1 MAYFETSVRIEQY
14 RVSEIAIFEIRHYHR
29 ELGHPYLSI
38 IFYNKK
44 VLRKRI
50 NNKLVL
56 PNYSDYRYGAFIDT
70 PEKYNYIELSVYKD
84 FISNEEY
91 NLMVCEL
98 LEEVTDYYQTNI
110 LFPYIEKLQNLS
122 VEQVYNISN
131 QIINKDFNRKSFII
145 QMRIKDFINQHA
157 TILDSDM
164 KVKLMEIYKESYQ
177 RQMIEKSKQD
187 LK

>member
-1 MAYFETSVRIEQY
+1 MASFETSVRIEQY

-50 NNKLVL
+50 NNNIVL
-56 PNYSDYRYGAFIDT
+56 PNYFDYKYGAFIDT

-91 NLMVCEL
+91 NLIVCEL
-98 LEEVTDYYQTNI
+98 LEQVTDFYQINI
-110 LFPYIEKLQNLS
+110 LFPYILKLQNLS
-122 VEQVYNISN
+122 VKQVYNISN
-131 QIINKDFNRKSFII
+131 LIINKDFNRKSFII
-145 QMRIKDFINQHA
+145 QMEIKDFINLHT
-157 TILDSDM
+157 TILDSNM
-164 KVKLMEIYKESYQ
+164 KEKLMEIYKESYQ